1 LLLEF
6 SNTEGTV
13 SEDCGL
19 DLGLPGETNMGHTG
33 HALVQELSSEN
44 PSGLKN
50 FLRMDVFTM
59 R

>member
-19 DLGLPGETNMGHTG
+19 DLGLPGETNMGHTM
-33 HALVQELSSEN
+33 
-44 PSGLKN
+44 PWYKN
-50 FLRMDVFTM
+50 YHLASFLE
-59 R
+59 